1 MRMSKKKIF
10 VSFDFD
16 NDRRYKFLLNAWS
29 NNDGFEF
36 EFDDKSTKEINS
48 WNIPT
53 IKGALTK
60 KIKEA
65 DYTVVIVGSEANK
78 KHKDSDLIG
87 YKNWQNFEIAKS
99 KENGNKIIAIK
110 IDKSF
115 ESPEELLESG
125 ASWAYSFEIEAI
137 MKAVK
142 SI

>member
-1 MRMSKKKIF
+1 MNKKKIF

-16 NDRRYKFLLNAWS
+16 NDRRFKYLLNAWG
-29 NNDGFEF
+29 NNDYFQF

-53 IKGALTK
+53 IKGVLTK

-65 DYTVVIVGSEANK
+65 DYTIVIVGSEANK

-115 ESPEELLESG
+115 EPPEELLGSG
-125 ASWAYSFEIEAI
+125 ASWAYSFENEAI

-142 SI
+142 SV

>member
-1 MRMSKKKIF
+1 M
-10 VSFDFD
+10 
-16 NDRRYKFLLNAWS
+16 
-29 NNDGFEF
+29 
-36 EFDDKSTKEINS
+36 
-48 WNIPT
+48 
-53 IKGALTK
+53 
-60 KIKEA
+60 
-65 DYTVVIVGSEANK
+65 
-78 KHKDSDLIG
+78 IG